1 MEESASTQE
10 KERAWGAQGQAVT
23 ETESGPSENTTFLN
37 GNWDFSPTRSVGLS

>member
-10 KERAWGAQGQAVT
+10 KERAWGAQGQAK
-23 ETESGPSENTTFLN
+23 TESGPSENTTFLN